1 MTEMSIFPKW
11 FYKCPFHERKPA
23 CNTVKVLLIVLIVF
37 QASCKKEEF
46 SWGQKVGDLTYSGNV
61 VFLGASE
68 LSMLDQVT
76 DNQLVFNGT
85 AGEIEKITET
95 SILVMGISEKT
106 PYGLLRKV
114 TSLQKNGEELVAST
128 TDAILPDAVK
138 DGTITLRETLLERNF
153 MLRSKTPG
161 VLINESSKFF
171 EGLAITLEKLE
182 LLSGGSPAAEVS
194 GSMGLSAE
202 LEISMIIRSNEIE
215 RIEMAVELTRIDEL
229 TISAGHSFSG
239 SGEVTAAEF
248 VHRPVI
254 IDSLVFV
261 PEVSMIAG
269 FEGLVSGSVNSGV
282 RQDRVSSL
290 STRYEGGTW
299 SDQPVA
305 NTVLYDFLRP
315 QVPGNSDLM
324 VFSGP
329 VLTLRLFGI
338 PFLETEASSIFSIEQ
353 NEGPSALWKLYI
365 GNEGQSRIMPGILGF
380 TGDHTLNMNAQLS
393 EIGNEGLE

>member
-1 MTEMSIFPKW
+1 MSIFSKW
-11 FYKCPFHERKPA
+11 FYKFPFHERKPG
-23 CNTVKVLLIVLIVF
+23 CNIVKVLLIVLIVF

-114 TSLQKNGEELVAST
+114 TSLQKNGEELVTST

-290 STRYEGGTW
+290 STRYEGGIW

-338 PFLETEASSIFSIEQ
+338 PLLETEASSIFSIEQ

-365 GNEGQSRIMPGILGF
+365 GNGGQSRIMPGILGF
-380 TGDHTLNMNAQLS
+380 TGDHTMNMNAQLS